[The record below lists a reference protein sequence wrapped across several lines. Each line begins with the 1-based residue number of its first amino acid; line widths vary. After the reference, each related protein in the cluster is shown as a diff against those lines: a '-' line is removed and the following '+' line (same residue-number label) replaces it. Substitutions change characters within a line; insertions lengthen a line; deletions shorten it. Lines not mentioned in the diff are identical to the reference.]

1 MGRSR
6 RTGRIAE
13 LNLVT
18 ERPATLDEVNDAFGK
33 AAVS

>member
-1 MGRSR
+1 VSCSR
-6 RTGRIAE
+6 RTGSIAA

-18 ERPATLDEVNDAFGK
+18 ERPATLNEVNDAFRK